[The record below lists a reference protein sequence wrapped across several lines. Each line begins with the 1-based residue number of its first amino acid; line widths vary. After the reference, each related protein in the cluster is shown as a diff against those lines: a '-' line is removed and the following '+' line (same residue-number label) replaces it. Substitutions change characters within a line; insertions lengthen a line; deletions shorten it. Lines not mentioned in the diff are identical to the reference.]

1 MFRGVAMEETL
12 KEIVKAIEKL
22 SEKDI
27 IDYLLVIVPILVS
40 IVAIFISIATARK
53 QNKIAL
59 FERRYN
65 CFFQIKTV
73 LAFSKAIETPYD
85 RKVIVA
91 LFDSFWGTN
100 IAFLSG
106 DKQLVLAMSQVEIIK
121 KDIEQATFLFK
132 HEFNVPPTNI
142 IDHLQS
148 VIIDSILDKSIENDR
163 NKLLSMCKEFEE
175 KDLKHIQ
182 KFVKF

>member
-1 MFRGVAMEETL
+1 MEEL
-12 KEIVKAIEKL
+12 VKAIEKL
-22 SEKDI
+22 AEKDL

-40 IVAIFISIATARK
+40 IVAIFISIATAKK

-65 CFFQIKTV
+65 CLFQIKTV
-73 LAFSKAIETPYD
+73 LAFSKTIETPFD
-85 RKVIVA
+85 RKVIIA

-100 IAFLSG
+100 VAFLSG

-121 KDIEQATFLFK
+121 KDVEQATFLFK
-132 HEFNVPPTNI
+132 HKFNVPPTNI
-142 IDHLQS
+142 IDYLQS
-148 VIIDSILDKSIENDR
+148 VLISSILDKSIDDDR
-163 NKLLSMCKEFEE
+163 NKLLFSCKEFEE
-175 KDLKHIQ
+175 KDLNYIQ